1 MTAAVGT
8 LRPARARP
16 VRVLRVLLLAGL
28 GYATWVTLRSPAGF
42 PGGWPRLAYDA
53 TFASCAALCLLRAR
67 RVADARG
74 GWVSLGIAI
83 AVVAVADVYQQHGPR
98 TGYPG
103 PADYGFLS
111 FYPLAYIGLVLLI
124 RGRARRLP
132 VGTWLDGLTVGL
144 GLATLTAALAYGAL
158 TGGSAGSVAA
168 FVVGAAHPVGDL
180 LLVIGV
186 GALAVVVGTRA
197 GPMWYAL
204 LAGVAADVVADS
216 AYLAHTLD
224 GTPRVPAW
232 VDLLWLA
239 STGAVATAAWLRQD
253 PPRARHSS
261 STGTLLL
268 VPISAAVTAVVV
280 LVLGNTRQLPEL
292 ATTLATLTVLASVAR
307 TALTFREV
315 RVAAETRAQAVTDEL
330 TGLGNRR
337 LFADRATAALREP
350 GAQTALLLV
359 DLDRFKEVN
368 DALGHPVGDDLLRR
382 LGPRLAGRL
391 RPGETLARLGGD
403 EFGVLVPGLADTDEA
418 VAAAERLAGAL
429 DDPIRVDGVDV
440 LLTASIGIA
449 VAPQHG
455 TDSAT
460 LLRKADVAM
469 YEAKRLGTGHRLY
482 RPTSDR
488 HTRERLQ
495 TASDL
500 RRALDRGE
508 LLCYYQPQVELATL
522 AVTGVEA
529 LVRWAH
535 PTRGV
540 LVPDRFL
547 SLAEQTGLMR
557 PLTEVVVRS
566 ALADCAAWHDSGIP
580 LEVSV
585 NLSAESVLDQRLLAR
600 ISELLGESR
609 LPPGRLTVEITEGSL
624 LAESERV
631 RRTLVALRDLGV
643 SVSIDDYGVGYSSLS
658 YLQKLPIDELK
669 LDRALVTPI
678 ARDSRAAA
686 IVASTV
692 DLAHALGVR
701 LVAEGVE
708 DAASLDALTGLGCD
722 RAQGYHLARPMPAE
736 KVAGWTRDWARSA
749 ASLPAHG

>member
-1 MTAAVGT
+1 
-8 LRPARARP
+8 
-16 VRVLRVLLLAGL
+16 
-28 GYATWVTLRSPAGF
+28 
-42 PGGWPRLAYDA
+42 
-53 TFASCAALCLLRAR
+53 
-67 RVADARG
+67 
-74 GWVSLGIAI
+74 
-83 AVVAVADVYQQHGPR
+83 
-98 TGYPG
+98 
-103 PADYGFLS
+103 
-111 FYPLAYIGLVLLI
+111 
-124 RGRARRLP
+124 
-132 VGTWLDGLTVGL
+132 
-144 GLATLTAALAYGAL
+144 
-158 TGGSAGSVAA
+158 VAA
-168 FVVGAAHPVGDL
+168 FAVGAAHPVGDL

-204 LAGVAADVVADS
+204 LAGVAADAGADTV
-216 AYLAHTLD
+216 YLAHTLD
-224 GTPRVPAW
+224 GSMPVPAW

-239 STGAVATAAWLRQD
+239 STGAVGAAAWLRQD
-253 PPRARHSS
+253 PPRAR
-261 STGTLLL
+261 TNGTRTVLL
-268 VPISAAVTAVVV
+268 VPVSAAVTAVVV
-280 LVLGNTRQLPEL
+280 LALGNTRQLPVL
-292 ATTLATLTVLASVAR
+292 ATALATLTVLASVAR

-337 LFADRATAALREP
+337 LFADRATAALRLP
-350 GAQTALLLV
+350 GARAALLLV

-368 DALGHPVGDDLLRR
+368 DALGHLVGDDLLRQ
-382 LGPRLAGRL
+382 LGPRMAGRL

-403 EFGVLVPGLADTDEA
+403 AFGLLVPDLADTEEA
-418 VAAAERLAGAL
+418 VAAAERIAAAL

-455 TDSAT
+455 ADSAT

-469 YEAKRLGTGHRLY
+469 YEAKRLGTVHRVY

-508 LLCYYQPQVELATL
+508 LTCYYQPQVDLATRR
-522 AVTGVEA
+522 VTGVEA
-529 LVRWAH
+529 LVRWIH

-547 SLAEQTGLMR
+547 ALAEQTGLMR

-566 ALADCAAWHDSGIP
+566 ALADCAGWHHDGLP

-585 NLSAESVLDQRLLAR
+585 NLAAESVLDRRLLTR
-600 ISELLGESR
+600 IAELLAESS

-624 LAESERV
+624 LGESERV
-631 RRTLVALRDLGV
+631 RHTLAGLRDLGV

-678 ARDSRAAA
+678 VQDVRAAA

-708 DAASLDALTGLGCD
+708 DAASLEALTGLGCD
-722 RAQGYHLARPMPAE
+722 RAQGYHLARPMAADA
-736 KVAGWTRDWARSA
+736 VAGWTREWARSR